1 MTDVQAPSLSGV
13 LPAADSRAWIE
24 RLRLGNFRNY
34 AALALELGPEPVVLT
49 GANGSGKTN
58 LLEALSLLAPGQ
70 GLRRVPYSE
79 MTGPQGIDWT
89 LSVIVHR
96 PEGPV
101 TVGTGNSAK
110 SPGSEAAG
118 RTVRI
123 DREPASPGRLAE
135 VIEVVWLTPAMDG
148 LFTGPASDRRRFLD
162 RLAVCFDPAY
172 RTSYNQFE
180 RAARQRNRLLEDER
194 ASPSQF
200 EGLEL
205 IIAEAGVAMAAARL
219 DAVERI
225 RARIDARR
233 AQRAGSPF
241 PWAAI
246 AIEGAF
252 EQRLQEKPAV
262 EVEDEY
268 RAMLA
273 RGRARDR
280 AAGRMLDGPHRSDLA
295 VEHGLKAMP
304 ARLCSTGEQ
313 KALLV
318 NLILAHAE
326 LVTRH
331 RSGTAPILLLDEIAA
346 HLDDMRREALFEEI
360 MALGSQAF
368 MTGTDLGPFAPLRGR
383 AQFLHVRDGSV
394 SL

>member
-326 LVTRH
+326 LVARH